1 MLKIGIL
8 GAARIAPEAII
19 EPSDRR
25 DDTTILAV
33 ASRSGNASAYAA
45 QHGIERAYDSYEE
58 LLADA
63 DVDVIYNALAGD
75 AHAPMSIAALQ
86 AGKHVLCEKPS
97 ALNAGQA
104 REMVAAAE
112 AAGKRLIEA
121 FHYRHH
127 PGFLHVLG
135 LVQSGKLGRL
145 RSIDV
150 VFHGPI
156 KFSERELRYKW
167 EMGGGGFMDLGSY
180 TIHWCRSLSGEEPE
194 VLEAST
200 ERTATDVDRAIK
212 ASMRFPSGASASV
225 DVDMDET
232 GKLEWHLTATG
243 ENGSVRLVN
252 PCKLHTGHSIEERI
266 AGEPYRVHTV
276 AGGTTYDFQLAALV
290 DAIENGAPI
299 PTEGEDIVANMAAID
314 AIYAAAGYPP
324 R

>member
-19 EPSDRR
+19 EPSGRR

-33 ASRSGNASAYAA
+33 ASRSGNAAAYAA
-45 QHGIERAYDSYEE
+45 KYGIDRAYDSYDE
-58 LLADA
+58 LLADT
-63 DVDVIYNALAGD
+63 DVDVVYNALAGD
-75 AHAPMSIAALQ
+75 SHGPLSIAALE
-86 AGKHVLCEKPS
+86 AGKHVLCEKPAAMRAS
-97 ALNAGQA
+97 EA
-104 REMVAAAE
+104 RAMVAAAE
-112 AAGKRLIEA
+112 KAGKRLIEA

-127 PGFLHVLG
+127 PAFGYVLE
-135 LVQSGKLGRL
+135 LVRSGRLGKL

-150 VFHGPI
+150 VFHAPI
-156 KFSERELRYKW
+156 PYGEHELRYKW

-194 VLEAST
+194 ILQATT
-200 ERTATDVDRAIK
+200 ERTKTDVDRAIK
-212 ASMRFPSGASASV
+212 ASMRFPSGVTASV

-232 GKLEWHLTATG
+232 GKLEWHVTATG

-252 PCKLHTGHSIEERI
+252 PCKCHTGHSIEERI
-266 AGEPYRVHTV
+266 AGVPYRVHTV
-276 AGGTTYDFQLAALV
+276 AGGTTYDYQLAALV
-290 DAIENGAPI
+290 EALTKGTKV
-299 PTEGEDIVANMAAID
+299 PTEGDDIVANMAAID